1 MLISHNFDS
10 GNIEVLEQSNTS
22 AKLAIKKDHNSDFYQ
37 WFHFSVAAHK
47 GDKLNFDI
55 TNAGT
60 SAYVEGW
67 ENYNVCFS
75 YDRENWFRAK
85 TSYENGTLSF
95 GLSLERDK
103 VWFAYFAPFSYER
116 HQSLIAN
123 ALEDSRVSHE
133 VLGHSLDK
141 RDIDLLK
148 INAEQTHLPTIW
160 IIARQHP
167 GESMAEFFIEGVLDA
182 LLDYDNPFA
191 KLILQKSRLFI
202 VPNMNPDG
210 SVRGHLRTNA
220 AGVNLNREW
229 AAPSLEKSP
238 EVFFVRERMLSEGG
252 DIFLDVHGDE
262 ALPYNFIA
270 ASEGIP
276 SYNERIAAMEQLF
289 KSSYMTAT
297 PEFQT
302 KYGYDIDE
310 PGQANLTVASNWMA
324 EQFKTLAM
332 TLEMPFKDNADLPN
346 LIEGWSPDR
355 CRKLGED
362 VLLPIHNCLE
372 NFFEEK

>member
-1 MLISHNFDS
+1 MLISHSFDS
-10 GNIEVLEQSNTS
+10 GNIEVLEQSEHS
-22 AKLAIKKDHNSDFYQ
+22 AKLAIRKDNNSDFYQ
-37 WFHFSVAAHK
+37 WFHFSVAAK
-47 GDKLNFDI
+47 SGEKLNFCI
-55 TNAGT
+55 SNAGT

-67 ENYNVCFS
+67 EDYNVCFS

-85 TSYENGTLSF
+85 SSYENGELSF

-123 ALEDSRVSHE
+123 ALEDNRISHE
-133 VLGHSLDK
+133 VLGQTVDK

-148 INAEQTHLPTIW
+148 INADKTHLPAIW

-191 KLILQKSRLFI
+191 KLILQKARLFI

-220 AGVNLNREW
+220 VGTNLNREW
-229 AAPSLEKSP
+229 SSPSLEKSP
-238 EVFFVRERMLSEGG
+238 EVFHVRERMLAEGG
-252 DIFLDVHGDE
+252 AIFLDIHGDE

-276 SYNERIAAMEQLF
+276 SYNDRISAMEQQF
-289 KSSYMTAT
+289 KASYMLAT

-302 KYGYDIDE
+302 TYGYDVDE

-324 EQFKTLAM
+324 EQFKTLAL

-346 LIEGWSPDR
+346 LVEGWSPDR
-355 CRKLGED
+355 SRKLGED
-362 VLLPIHNCLE
+362 ILLPIHDCLTK
-372 NFFEEK
+372 FFEE